1 MNYCCIIN
9 LITIFGGI
17 YLTLKWQKDP
27 EYLALVEDLLDHE
40 LVQKL
45 EMYKHHH
52 VTNRLLHSLSV
63 SYRSYR
69 WAKRLKLN
77 TKAIARAGL
86 LHDLFF
92 YDCETKHEV
101 GGKGHNFE
109 HPRIALENAKKL
121 TELSE
126 LECDIILKH
135 MAGATR
141 DVPKYAESWIVTLM
155 DKHSCIAE
163 LTTGAF
169 SFIYR
174 HTVKAMDIAYNPNQ
188 MN

>member
-1 MNYCCIIN
+1 M
-9 LITIFGGI
+9 TK
-17 YLTLKWQKDP
+17 KWQNDP
-27 EYLALVEDLLDHE
+27 EYLALIEDLLNHDM
-40 LVQKL
+40 VQKL

-52 VTNRLLHSLSV
+52 VTNRLAHSLSV

-69 WAKRLKLN
+69 WARRFNLN
-77 TKAIARAGL
+77 TRAIARAGL

-92 YDCETKHEV
+92 YDGVDKNEV
-101 GGKGHNFE
+101 GGKGHNYE

-141 DVPKYAESWIVTLM
+141 DVPKFAESWIVTLM
-155 DKHSCIAE
+155 DKQSCIAE
-163 LTTGAF
+163 LTGGAM
-169 SFIYR
+169 SFVYR
-174 HTVKAMDIAYNPNQ
+174 HTIKAMDLAYQSDQLN
-188 MN
+188 